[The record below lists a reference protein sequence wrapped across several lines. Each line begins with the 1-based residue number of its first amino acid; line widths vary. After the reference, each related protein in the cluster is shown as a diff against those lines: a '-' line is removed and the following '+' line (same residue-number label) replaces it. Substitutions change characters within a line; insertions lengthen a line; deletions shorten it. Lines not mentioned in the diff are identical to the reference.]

1 MKSKEYQINEML
13 ESIQGLMERFDES
26 MSVGESSQKKKKT
39 RPGSKQTGIYAEE
52 EQRRN
57 LDIIDISL
65 PSGSYN

>member
-26 MSVGESSQKKKKT
+26 MSAGGSSQKKKRT
-39 RPGSKQTGIYAEE
+39 LQGSKLAGNNAEE